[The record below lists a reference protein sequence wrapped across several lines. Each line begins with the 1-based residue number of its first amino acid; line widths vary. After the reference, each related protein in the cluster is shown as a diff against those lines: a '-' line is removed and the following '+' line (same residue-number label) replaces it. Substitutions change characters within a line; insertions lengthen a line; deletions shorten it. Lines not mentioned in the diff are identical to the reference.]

1 MFEVYKA
8 DLKAVLDRD
17 PAARSKLEVVLT
29 YSGFKALRWHR
40 FANWLYRHK
49 MRFLARVASQWCK
62 HMHGIEIHPAAKI
75 GKGVF
80 IDHGLGVVIGE
91 TAEVGDNCVIY
102 QGVTLGGT
110 GKDVG
115 KRHPTIKDNVMICA
129 GAKVLGPI
137 TVGENCKIGA
147 QAVLLKSVPPNCTV
161 VGVPGR
167 IVRIDGR
174 PVVDM
179 DQTREVDPVLEEFK
193 CLKKRL
199 SRLEQALNIH
209 ESAPDILS
217 LCEELEKKAEQELK
231 PPPPPRPAG
240 PEILSYE
247 EDYAA
252 LGDELSDEPEPEEE
266 DLLPEESDE
275 NGESPEDPDASDGGP
290 DAH

>member
-1 MFEVYKA
+1 MLDRLRA
-8 DLKAVLDRD
+8 DIRAVKERD
-17 PAARSKLEVVLT
+17 PAARGTLEVLLL
-29 YSGFKALRWHR
+29 YSGLHAIMLHR
-40 FANWLYRHK
+40 PAYWLYNHK
-49 MRFLARVASQWCK
+49 HFFLARWISQYAK
-62 HMHGIEIHPAAKI
+62 FRTGVEIHPGAKI
-75 GKGVF
+75 GTGVF
-80 IDHGLGVVIGE
+80 IDHGVGVVIGE

-167 IVRIDGR
+167 IVRVDGR
-174 PVVDM
+174 PVADM
-179 DQTREVDPVLEEFK
+179 DQTREIDPVLEEFK
-193 CLKKRL
+193 CLKRRL
-199 SRLEQALNIH
+199 RRLEETLNIR
-209 ESAPDILS
+209 EAGPDILS
-217 LCEELEKKAEQELK
+217 LCEELEKKAEQELEPPKDPPQK
-231 PPPPPRPAG
+231 PSG

-252 LGDELSDEPEPEEE
+252 LGEELEDEPEPEE
-266 DLLPEESDE
+266 
-275 NGESPEDPDASDGGP
+275 DPDGEFSEEDDSGEF
-290 DAH
+290 

>member
-1 MFEVYKA
+1 MFDIYKA

-29 YSGFKALRWHR
+29 YSGFKALRWYR

-49 MRFLARVASQWCK
+49 CRFLARVASQWCK
-62 HMHGIEIHPAAKI
+62 HLHGIEIHPGARI

-80 IDHGLGVVIGE
+80 IDHGVGVVIGE

-167 IVRIDGR
+167 IVRVDGR
-174 PVVDM
+174 PVADM
-179 DQTREVDPVLEEFK
+179 DQTREIDPVLEEFK
-193 CLKKRL
+193 CLKRRL
-199 SRLEQALNIH
+199 RRLEEALNIR
-209 ESAPDILS
+209 EAGPDILS
-217 LCEELEKKAEQELK
+217 LCEELEKKAEQELEPPKDPPQK
-231 PPPPPRPAG
+231 PSG
-240 PEILSYE
+240 PVILSYE

-252 LGDELSDEPEPEEE
+252 LGEELEDEPEPEE
-266 DLLPEESDE
+266 
-275 NGESPEDPDASDGGP
+275 DPDGEFSEEDDSGEF
-290 DAH
+290 